1 MIDPARLSAF
11 IASYICHDLVS
22 PVSSITNAL
31 DLMNDPGDPEMR
43 EKANELLHQGAE
55 SASVRLQFLRY
66 AFGSIGLS
74 DGAADR
80 HEATRITEKFIA
92 THKPS
97 IDWDIQSDHLG
108 FSHVRLMM
116 NLVLIGL
123 ESLPRGGVLHVRI
136 RDEAGGMTITVS
148 AKGMRARL
156 REETAAALRKQ
167 EPEGGWSARNVQPL
181 FTRMLCDGLEGELS
195 AVARG
200 EEEVI
205 IMAQSLRAE
214 G

>member
-31 DLMNDPGDPEMR
+31 DLINDPTDPEMR
-43 EKANELLHQGAE
+43 EKAGELLHQGAE

-66 AFGSIGLS
+66 AFGSMGLS
-74 DGAADR
+74 DGAADM
-80 HEATRITEKFIA
+80 HEARRITEKFVA

-97 IDWDIQSDHLG
+97 IVWDIQSDHLG

-116 NLVLIGL
+116 NLVLIAI
-123 ESLPRGGVLHVRI
+123 ESLPRGGVINVRI
-136 RDEAGGMTITVS
+136 RNEAAGMTITVS
-148 AKGMRARL
+148 AEGTRARL
-156 REETAAALRKQ
+156 RDETAAAVRGN
-167 EPEGGWSARNVQPL
+167 EPEGGWTARNVQPL
-181 FTRMLCDGLEGELS
+181 FTRMICDSLDGELS
-195 AVARG
+195 ANARG
-200 EEEVI
+200 EEVI
-205 IMAQSLRAE
+205 IMAQGLRAE